1 MTDLRVRTEIAKS
14 EPTVR
19 IAEGR
24 AVRVDPLATIPMI
37 NPAARDLVVVQ
48 TTVARDLQA
57 THEDPI
63 EAGNKTKDENR
74 NSIEMRRITTT
85 PDRKG
90 M

>member
-24 AVRVDPLATIPMI
+24 AVRVAPLATMPMI
-37 NPAARDLVVVQ
+37 NPVVRVRVVVQ
-48 TTVARDLQA
+48 TTVARDLPA

-74 NSIEMRRITTT
+74 NTIEMRRTTT
-85 PDRKG
+85 TLDRTG
-90 M
+90 L